1 MQWEDRN
8 LHRKSDCE
16 TKEQPSTGRRRKV
29 CALGEFD
36 EVECDLSDAVISGNK
51 HGGENRHEHECRA
64 RHRVQEELRRRIFT
78 AFVTPSTD
86 EEVHRYEHDLEE
98 HEEQEEVE
106 AQEGTHDASL
116 E

>member
-1 MQWEDRN
+1 MQREDWN
-8 LHRKSDCE
+8 LHCKCDCE
-16 TKEQPSTGRRRKV
+16 TEEQPSTGRRRKV
-29 CALGEFD
+29 RSLGEFD

-51 HGGENRHEHECRA
+51 HCCENRHEHECRA
-64 RHRVQEELRRRIFT
+64 GHRVQEEFRRRVFT

-86 EEVHRYEHDLEE
+86 EEVHGYQHDLEE

-106 AQEGTHDASL
+106 TQEGTHDASL